1 MPQPSNALFTAH
13 TANACSQRQRVVD
26 FAIGIH
32 RHVEDA
38 EHAHDCAAALA
49 GVWHAQITLRQTH
62 DLRGYTARLSQA
74 AVNPHFG
81 RRQPQWRA
89 DLAQD
94 ANELCHWHPLH

>member
-49 GVWHAQITLRQTH
+49 GV
-62 DLRGYTARLSQA
+62 
-74 AVNPHFG
+74 
-81 RRQPQWRA
+81 
-89 DLAQD
+89 
-94 ANELCHWHPLH
+94 